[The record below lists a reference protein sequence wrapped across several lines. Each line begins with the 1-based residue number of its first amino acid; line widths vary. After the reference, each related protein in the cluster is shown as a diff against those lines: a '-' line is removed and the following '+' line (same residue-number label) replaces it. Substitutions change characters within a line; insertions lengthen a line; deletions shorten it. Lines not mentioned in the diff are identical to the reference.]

1 MVTGGGRLI
10 HSFESMADFKKLIV
24 WQKAHALALNTHRI
38 AAQIRGAQNAS
49 LRNQMT
55 RAAQS
60 IAANIVEGRGQKSE
74 KDFARFL
81 GYSLNSA
88 SELEHHLIT
97 ARDIKAIS
105 TSAFEALIAQLA
117 EVRKMLH
124 GLIARLGSAPSSAAR

>member
-1 MVTGGGRLI
+1 MVTGRDQLI
-10 HSFESMADFKKLIV
+10 GSVASMADFKKLIV

-81 GYSLNSA
+81 GYALNSA
-88 SELEHHLIT
+88 SELEYHLIT
-97 ARDIKAIS
+97 ARDVKAIS
-105 TSAFEALIAQLA
+105 MSVFEALTAQLA
-117 EVRKMLH
+117 EVRRMLH
-124 GLIARLGSAPSSAAR
+124 GLIARLGTA

>member
-1 MVTGGGRLI
+1 MVTDGGSLI
-10 HSFESMADFKKLIV
+10 DRFGSMADFKKLLV

-38 AAQIRGAQNAS
+38 AARIRGAQNAS
-49 LRNQMT
+49 LRSQMT

-88 SELEHHLIT
+88 SELEYHFIT
-97 ARDIKAIS
+97 ARDVKAIS
-105 TSAFEALIAQLA
+105 MSVFEALAAQLA

-124 GLIARLGSAPSSAAR
+124 GLIARLGRAPHAS

>member
-1 MVTGGGRLI
+1 MVTGRDQLI
-10 HSFESMADFKKLIV
+10 GSVASMADFKKLIV

-81 GYSLNSA
+81 GYALNSA
-88 SELEHHLIT
+88 RSEE
-97 ARDIKAIS
+97 RRVGKECRS
-105 TSAFEALIAQLA
+105 
-117 EVRKMLH
+117 R
-124 GLIARLGSAPSSAAR
+124 RPP